1 MTQNAPVVG
10 IDVAKDWLDLCVLPA
25 NTRLRVPND
34 AKGWREVQKACREGT
49 VVGLE
54 ASGGYE
60 QGVTR
65 ALLARGVEVRRINPY
80 RLRHYAQAL
89 GIRAKNDRLDAAAI
103 AAFTASVPARAA
115 TPRDKAGERLAELVE
130 ARRRLAEEGV
140 RLKNGAG
147 HLAEPML
154 QRLNAAR
161 RRRVDAEILLIDK
174 EIAALVAAEKSLAR
188 PARLMASV
196 PGVGAVTVH
205 TLLAFLPELGSLTR
219 RQVAALVGLAPFDC
233 DSGQRRGERHIWGGR
248 ESVRRVLFLAAMN
261 AVQHNPVLAAFHR
274 RLKAAGKKPKV
285 ALVATMRKLL
295 TTLNAMLKTQQPWTP
310 KTP

>member
-1 MTQNAPVVG
+1 MTHKANVVG
-10 IDVAKDWLDLCVLPA
+10 IDVAKDWLDLCVQPGQH
-25 NTRLRVPND
+25 RLRVAND
-34 AKGWREVQKACREGT
+34 AAGWREIGALCGRGT

-60 QGVTR
+60 QGVLR

-89 GIRAKNDRLDAAAI
+89 GIRAKNDRLDAATI

-115 TPRDKAGERLAELVE
+115 APRDKAGERLAELVE

-154 QRLNAAR
+154 KRLNAAR

-174 EIAALVAAEKSLAR
+174 QIAALVATQEGLAR
-188 PARLMASV
+188 KAHCLASV
-196 PGVGAVTVH
+196 PGVGPVTIH

-233 DSGQRRGERHIWGGR
+233 DSGRHRGERHIWGGR

-261 AVQHNPVLAAFHR
+261 AVQHNPVLAAFHH
-274 RLKAAGKKPKV
+274 RLKDAGKKPKV

-310 KTP
+310 QTA